1 MDTLLQ
7 DTRYAVRML
16 IKRPGFTV
24 IAVLTLALGIGANTA
39 IFSLINA
46 TLFSRLPV
54 NEPEALVYVYS
65 GNPNDPF
72 GVSSYPDYAEFR
84 DQNQVFS
91 GLVCAGGIAAS
102 LNSDD
107 TTAQADPVTGLIVS
121 GNYFEVLGVKAKQG
135 RAISPDD
142 DLTPGAHPVVVI
154 SDRLWHTRFSGRA
167 DILGQQVKLNGHDF
181 TIIGVMPAEFN
192 GTEIGIRR
200 DIFVPMMMQAVMRP
214 PRGGYSGEMD
224 PDLLKVRSNRWL
236 RVVGRLK
243 PGVSREQAQAGLSVI
258 TDQQA
263 QAHPETNGA
272 NRIAT
277 LTPVSQGDPGQRDQ
291 LVSVARLLMG
301 VVGIVLL
308 IACANVANLL
318 LARASGR
325 RKEIAVR
332 LALGASRWRLVR
344 QLLTES
350 VLLAVCGGVFGT
362 LLAWWITD
370 LWKASPPPPG
380 ALPINPDFNLDG
392 RVFGFTLLLALV
404 TGIVFGL
411 VPALQASRPDLV
423 PALKDASH
431 APDPQRAFNLRGVLV
446 IAQVAL
452 SLILLISGGLFLRSL
467 WRAQQIDP
475 GFDADRIL
483 TAPVAINL
491 LRYTSAQGREFYR
504 QVVERVEAL
513 PGVESATLARAV
525 ALSGATSV
533 RGLMI
538 EGRDSLDNDLR
549 SENGGRGTPAD
560 NPNVV
565 SVNTVGMKY
574 FQTMGISLVRGRDFT
589 PQDMADRPGVVIV
602 NETFAARHF
611 PGEEAI
617 GHRLSVRGQ
626 RGPWLE
632 IVGVVRDSKYIAL
645 GERATPF
652 AYLPLAQN
660 HETGMILHVRAA
672 GDPANLVNAV
682 RGEIQSLDRNLPVP
696 GVAPMTDLL
705 DTSLYAARMGA
716 VLLGAFG
723 LVALLLASVGLYG
736 VMSFSVSR
744 RTREI
749 GVRMALGAQ
758 GRDVLGLV
766 LREGMTLVGLGVGF
780 GVLGAF
786 AATRILAG
794 FLYDVSTLDAATFA
808 AIPVALAVVALAACY
823 IPARRATKVD
833 PMVALRYE

>member
-1 MDTLLQ
+1 MDTLIQ
-7 DTRYAVRML
+7 DVRYGARML
-16 IKRPGFTV
+16 LKRPGFTL
-24 IAVLTLALGIGANTA
+24 IAILTIALGIGANSA
-39 IFSLINA
+39 IFSLVNA
-46 TLFSRLPV
+46 TLLSQLPV
-54 NEPEALVYVYS
+54 SEPDELVYVFT
-65 GNPNDPF
+65 GNPNDPY

-91 GLVCAGGIAAS
+91 GLVCSGGIAAS

-121 GNYFEVLGVKAKQG
+121 GNYFEVLGVKAKHG
-135 RAISPDD
+135 RTFGSDED
-142 DLTPGAHPVVVI
+142 VTPGAHPVVVI
-154 SDRLWHTRFSGRA
+154 SNRLWQTRFNGRT
-167 DILGQQVKLNGHDF
+167 DILGQQIKLNGQAF
-181 TIIGVMPAEFN
+181 TIIGVVPAEFN

-200 DIFVPMMMQAVMRP
+200 DLYVPMMMQAIMRP
-214 PRGGYSGEMD
+214 PRGGYSGEMN
-224 PDLLKVRSNRWL
+224 PDLLKVRGNRWL
-236 RVVGRLK
+236 RLIGRLK
-243 PGVSREQAQAGLSVI
+243 PGVSREQAQAELAVI
-258 TDQQA
+258 TEQQMKA
-263 QAHPETNGA
+263 YPDTN
-272 NRIAT
+272 NSRIAT
-277 LTPVSQGDPGQRDQ
+277 LTSVGQSDPLQRDQ
-291 LVSVARLLMG
+291 LVSVAGLLMG

-318 LARASGR
+318 LARASSR

-332 LALGASRWRLVR
+332 LALGASRARLVR

-350 VLLAVCGGVFGT
+350 VLLAVCGGLVGT

-392 RVFGFTLLLALV
+392 RVLGFTFLLAVV

-423 PALKDASH
+423 PALKDESRAN
-431 APDPQRAFNLRGVLV
+431 DPQRAFNLRGVLV
-446 IAQVAL
+446 VAQVAL

-475 GFDADRIL
+475 GFDAERIL
-483 TAPVAINL
+483 TAPITINL

-513 PGVESATLARAV
+513 PGVESATLARTV
-525 ALSGATSV
+525 ALGGGASV

-538 EGRDSLDNDLR
+538 EGREALDNDLR
-549 SENGGRGTPAD
+549 SDTGAGGTALD

-565 SVNTVGMKY
+565 NVNTIGMKY
-574 FQTMGISLVRGRDFT
+574 FQTMGIRPIRGRDFT
-589 PQDMADRPGVVIV
+589 PQDTADRPGIVIV

-611 PGEEAI
+611 AGEEAI
-617 GHRLSVRGQ
+617 GRRLSLRGQ

-632 IVGVVRDSKYIAL
+632 IVGVVSDSKYITL

-652 AYLPLAQN
+652 VYLPLGQN
-660 HETGMILHVRAA
+660 HETGMVLHVRTT
-672 GDPANLVNAV
+672 GDPANLVNTV
-682 RGEIQSLDRNLPVP
+682 RSEIQSLDRNLPVP
-696 GVAPMTDLL
+696 GVAPMTELL

-723 LVALLLASVGLYG
+723 LLALLLASVGLYG
-736 VMSFSVSR
+736 VMSFSVAR

-758 GRDVLGLV
+758 TRDVLGLV
-766 LREGMTLVGLGVGF
+766 LREGMTLVGVGVGL
-780 GVLGAF
+780 GVLGAV

-794 FLYDVSTLDAATFA
+794 FLYDVSTLDVATFA